1 MPTEDEIKKMLR
13 RLGVKTSNRGY
24 SYISYGVSLTLKDKS
39 YLEYITKTLYVD
51 IASNFNTSG
60 SCVERDIRT
69 TVEAIWNTDDTELLL
84 ELCDGISMPRRP
96 ANKKF
101 FEMMYDYFTKIPD
114 SSTDRLYA
122 ELPTGFSCNKLGE
135 PCPQLQTVYEE
146 LFRLRKENEHLTK
159 LVQEL
164 QNRK

>member
-13 RLGVKTSNRGY
+13 RLGVKTSNHGY
-24 SYISYGVSLTLKDKS
+24 SYISYGVALTLKDKS

-51 IASNFNTSG
+51 IAKNFNTSG

-69 TVEAIWNTDDTELLL
+69 TVEAIWNTDDTKLLL

-101 FEMMYDYFTKIPD
+101 FGMMYDYFTKIPTD
-114 SSTDRLYA
+114 SMDA
-122 ELPTGFSCNKLGE
+122 LPTELSCNKLSE

-146 LFRLRKENEHLTK
+146 LFRVKKENEHLIK
-159 LVQEL
+159 LIQEL

>member
-13 RLGVKTSNRGY
+13 RLGVKTTNRGY
-24 SYISYGVSLTLKDKS
+24 SFISYGVSLTLKDKS

-84 ELCDGISMPRRP
+84 ELCDGVSMPRRP
-96 ANKKF
+96 ANKN
-101 FEMMYDYFTKIPD
+101 
-114 SSTDRLYA
+114 STDRLYA
-122 ELPTGFSCNKLGE
+122 ELPAGFSCSKLGE
-135 PCPQLQTVYEE
+135 PCSQLQTVYDE
-146 LFRLRKENEHLTK
+146 LLRLRKENERLTK
-159 LVQEL
+159 LVQDL
-164 QNRK
+164 QNKK